1 MRALLA
7 ACLMLCAACHEAE
20 APPHL
25 INEAALH
32 GIDISHHNGAVDW
45 PVLTAA
51 PIDFIYLKATEGRD
65 WKDPRFQD
73 NWNNALKSGFQTGA
87 YHFYLL
93 CKSGSAQA
101 DNFIQ
106 SVEVRIGTLPPAID
120 LEYAGNC
127 TPDQPV
133 EKVREEIEDFIAALE
148 AEYGQSP
155 IIYTTEV
162 FYTDWISDHFQ
173 DHDIW
178 IRSIGDDVPR
188 LSDGRDWAVWQYS
201 GNGRVTGLAGP
212 VDLNRARPRAFRAQ
226 R

>member
-7 ACLMLCAACHEAE
+7 ACLMLCTACGKVE
-20 APPHL
+20 APLTP
-25 INEAALH
+25 IDEAVLN

-45 PVLTAA
+45 PALTAA

-87 YHFYLL
+87 YHYYLL
-93 CKSGSAQA
+93 CKSGRAQA

-106 SVEVRIGTLPPAID
+106 SVEVRADTLPPAID

-127 TPDQPV
+127 TPDQPA
-133 EKVREEIEDFIAALE
+133 EKVIAEIENFITAIE
-148 AEYGQSP
+148 TEYGQP
-155 IIYTTEV
+155 PVIYTTEL
-162 FYTDWISDHFQ
+162 FYAEWISGRFQ

-178 IRSIGDDVPR
+178 IRKLGDRAPK
-188 LSDGRDWAVWQYS
+188 LPDGRKWAIWQYS
-201 GNGRVTGLAGP
+201 GRGSIAGISGP
-212 VDLNRARPRAFRAQ
+212 VDLNRIGFNDGP
-226 R
+226 